1 MAQTRDNGGRAF
13 TPASPVRDF
22 AACLIVSGALCG
34 CGPSLP
40 PAEPESIFGETGL
53 GPGEFS
59 YPRAIAA
66 APDDA
71 VFVVDKSGRIQRFDA
86 GGNVEVVWHMPEYA
100 AGKPTGLS
108 VHPDGRLFVAD
119 THYYRVLVFDRNGN
133 ELARF
138 GERGTGPG
146 QFLLPTDVAFD
157 ASGRVYVSEY
167 GGNDRISRFGPD
179 FDFELSLGGP
189 ESGAARLTRP
199 AGMVFDEE
207 GMLWVADACNHRLC
221 RFDPEGRLLQTIGEM
236 GRDSGQLR
244 YPYDLDLLD
253 DCTLVVCEYGNNRLQ
268 WFSPSGESLGIW
280 GGAGR
285 RPGQLA
291 YPWGVAR
298 NSAGRLY
305 VVDSGNNR
313 VQILEP

>member
-1 MAQTRDNGGRAF
+1 M
-13 TPASPVRDF
+13 PASPVRGF
-22 AACLIVSGALCG
+22 AVCLIVSGALCG
-34 CGPSLP
+34 CGPSLS
-40 PAEPESIFGETGL
+40 PAEPELVFGETGL

-59 YPRAIAA
+59 YPRAIAV

-86 GGNVEVVWHMPEYA
+86 GGNVEVVWHTPEYA
-100 AGKPTGLS
+100 AGKPTGMA

-119 THYYRVLVFDRNGN
+119 THYHRVLVFDRNGN

-138 GERGTGPG
+138 GEQGTGPG
-146 QFLLPTDVAFD
+146 QFLLPTDVTFD
-157 ASGRVYVSEY
+157 ISGCVYVSEY

-179 FDFELSLGGP
+179 FDFELSFGGP
-189 ESGAARLTRP
+189 GSGAARLTRP
-199 AGMVFDEE
+199 ASMVFDEE

-221 RFDPEGRLLQTIGEM
+221 RFDREGRLLQTIGEM
-236 GRDSGQLR
+236 GRDQGQLR
-244 YPYDLDLLD
+244 YPYDIDLLD
-253 DCTLVVCEYGNNRLQ
+253 DGTLIVCEYGNNRLQ
-268 WFSPSGESLGIW
+268 WFSPAGESLGVW

-298 NSAGRLY
+298 NGAGRLY
-305 VVDSGNNR
+305 VADSGNNR
-313 VQILEP
+313 VQILKP

>member
-1 MAQTRDNGGRAF
+1 MRVLAG
-13 TPASPVRDF
+13 
-22 AACLIVSGALCG
+22 CLIVGGALYG

-40 PAEPESIFGETGL
+40 PAEPEFVFGETGL

-59 YPRAIAA
+59 YPRAIAV

-71 VFVVDKSGRIQRFDA
+71 VFVVDKSGRIQRFDPD
-86 GGNVEVVWHMPEYA
+86 GNVETVWHMPEYA
-100 AGKPTGLS
+100 AGKPTGMT

-119 THYYRVLVFDRNGN
+119 THYNRVLVFDRDGE

-138 GERGTGPG
+138 GEAGTGPG
-146 QFLLPTDVAFD
+146 QFMLPTDVALD
-157 ASGRVYVSEY
+157 ASGRIYVSEY
-167 GGNDRISRFGPD
+167 GGNDRISRFSPD
-179 FDFELSLGGP
+179 FEFELSFGGP

-199 AGMVFDEE
+199 AGMAFDEE

-221 RFDPEGRLLQTIGEM
+221 RFNPEGKLLQTIGEM
-236 GRDSGQLR
+236 GRDQGQLR
-244 YPYDLDLLD
+244 YPYDIDLLD
-253 DCTLVVCEYGNNRLQ
+253 DGTLVVCEYGNNRLQ
-268 WFSPSGESLGIW
+268 WFSPTGESLGIW

-285 RPGQLA
+285 RPGQMA

-298 NSAGRLY
+298 NNAGRLY

-313 VQILEP
+313 VQALKP